1 MQPQPH
7 LLQHMLVDRRDSRAS
22 DPASF
27 ARSLRVS
34 EAPSQEGGMAPVVP
48 LSPRGGGGTRG
59 ALPPSRT
66 GEVPGAPPPSQAT
79 ASTEGSRNVSCV
91 QFATVNEAVLALGF
105 ESGALEF
112 WLLPLPPGEG
122 PPQEGEGAPQEGACT
137 PACRCVADT
146 SSEPPDGAALG
157 SAEED
162 HSSLLKALHT
172 LHEQKQ
178 HLQQQQ
184 SQQHLCSTW
193 EGALRGSPEV
203 TALAW
208 HPHELLLAAAY
219 ADGRIALW
227 KLETQEL
234 SMNSPAS
241 PTAGGDA
248 GEACVTVHRMHTFLF
263 ACPVPEPSA
272 SVQEVLGAPWTDAEG
287 PSPAAAADVLLH
299 SPTSLVWGPEGE
311 CLVVGSREGALLL
324 WSLGA
329 LRQYQRAA
337 ALLEAGGGAPLRGPS
352 GRRLMVPP
360 SGNPAFLLKKDAF
373 SSAEKVAAL
382 SSEGSLSLHDSVP
395 RIRGGSSLKTLSNA
409 STQPSSASPPD
420 TPEKIPSA
428 VGEDPPPWGSPS
440 ATAPVPQICEP
451 FEGTGSTQW
460 LAPPTEPDDSRCLRD
475 AHSRLLQRFLPHF
488 GGPRVQLHVPE
499 ETPSCPLRRRHPESS
514 AARGPSIS
522 GVWLLG
528 ISSVIREAHGGKVR
542 CLSFCVHDSRV
553 LLSAGD
559 TAAGAAGSR
568 GLLLPMPACG
578 SSKLKLWFQDSE
590 AIQPFPILEIFLEG
604 LVTSMLWSRLTGE
617 LLLAHSWRRPCGASY
632 APPVGALKNG
642 KGPGNGG
649 RGGVTVWCYLGD
661 GGKSL
666 LERQP
671 REHQQL
677 DGVGGKRR
685 EETTRGPP
693 ASWAPSGG
701 SAVYGDCAALLQPL
715 LLKIG
720 GFGERPVMRE
730 SSNTDSNTRTPT
742 PDAAAST
749 GASTSSGGPP
759 GGASLSPP
767 FYSGGPRSRPGP
779 HAVSSYPTFNAS
791 HWGAPGGGFLLPEVL
806 TDSPRRSSWE
816 LPGSQTATPE
826 DAAAAHQ
833 GGCYAK
839 TDNASS
845 LVQSADGRAVA
856 YWSLPAETIAVW
868 ALSPPK
874 GASRWGP
881 FSTLQGPTA
890 LRRPFA
896 EGPSNLWQG
905 GQLEDWSSHPA
916 PL

>member
-1 MQPQPH
+1 MSLFSLEGAPWGPYSYAGAPRLSPCDQATASGTAPWPSPARSLRKPAPKAPLATLLSTVGALHSGNRGWGRGPLRSLDLPEALRHRHLSQPMHWGLHSHRFAAALLSTVYTANTDSTCAPICEPQALWPPDEHAMQPQPH

-420 TPEKIPSA
+420 TPVGRDAGLTTPGPQQQQPQQKQQQQQQCKTQEKIPSA

-604 LVTSMLWSRLTGE
+604 LVSHVNAVEQTYWGVAARAQLE
-617 LLLAHSWRRPCGASY
+617 E
-632 APPVGALKNG
+632 AL
-642 KGPGNGG
+642 
-649 RGGVTVWCYLGD
+649 RSVLCAAC
-661 GGKSL
+661 
-666 LERQP
+666 
-671 REHQQL
+671 
-677 DGVGGKRR
+677 
-685 EETTRGPP
+685 RGP
-693 ASWAPSGG
+693 
-701 SAVYGDCAALLQPL
+701 
-715 LLKIG
+715 
-720 GFGERPVMRE
+720 
-730 SSNTDSNTRTPT
+730 
-742 PDAAAST
+742 
-749 GASTSSGGPP
+749 
-759 GGASLSPP
+759 
-767 FYSGGPRSRPGP
+767 
-779 HAVSSYPTFNAS
+779 
-791 HWGAPGGGFLLPEVL
+791 
-806 TDSPRRSSWE
+806 
-816 LPGSQTATPE
+816 
-826 DAAAAHQ
+826 
-833 GGCYAK
+833 
-839 TDNASS
+839 
-845 LVQSADGRAVA
+845 
-856 YWSLPAETIAVW
+856 
-868 ALSPPK
+868 
-874 GASRWGP
+874 
-881 FSTLQGPTA
+881 
-890 LRRPFA
+890 
-896 EGPSNLWQG
+896 
-905 GQLEDWSSHPA
+905 
-916 PL
+916 